1 MPKEQHIHQ
10 LRKKKYRTGQAFF
23 YCIGEECAFKIN
35 ADVALNKRSLCNRC
49 GKPFNLTQYSLRLAK
64 PHCEDCHKKKNETDV
79 SVPVGFFDSLFPA
92 MPTAE
97 FAGKTADITDEINTG
112 VSLSDRLHSL
122 TKENSSSSEETHDT
136 PNGAI
141 GTRVLYNDDVFTI
154 REYDPN
160 DEED

>member
-64 PHCEDCHKKKNETDV
+64 PHCEDCHNKKTAPDV
-79 SVPVGFFDSLFPA
+79 SVPNNFFDSLFPT
-92 MPTAE
+92 MPTGE
-97 FAGKTADITDEINTG
+97 FVGKTADITVMDEISSE

-122 TKENSSSSEETHDT
+122 TKENSNTPDNSESNTDY
-136 PNGAI
+136 
-141 GTRVLYNDDVFTI
+141 TRVLYN
-154 REYDPN
+154 EYDPN